1 MSTERRSAEEWEKT
15 KQVLEEALRL
25 EPEQRRA
32 YLDSACGQNSGL
44 RAEVESL
51 ISSHEAAGSQFLAAG
66 APALLGLT
74 SDVSPARQHQDLTG
88 TVVGRLRVVARLGA
102 GGMGEVWRA
111 EDPKLQRTVAVKRVS
126 VRGSG
131 DRAEAARLLREGQRL
146 SALNHPNIA
155 SVYDVLEQDDE
166 IFLVMEYVEGQ
177 TLRVRLHQPIH
188 LNQFFDI
195 AIQCAD
201 ALTAA
206 HERGI
211 LHSDVKPENVMI
223 TESGQV
229 KLLDF
234 GVARRLAGGGA
245 NNSAAT
251 QTISAPAP
259 VGGTPSYMAP
269 EVLMG
274 SQPDFRADIFSLGV
288 VLYEMLGGRHPFMG
302 ATSTV
307 TAVQILQQEATPLDK
322 LGRSVP
328 PPLAL
333 VVAKALQ
340 KKPDDRY
347 QSPRELAAD
356 LRAVRLGSQPA
367 ISTVHRVLG
376 KQNWKVSLFG
386 GIAATL
392 LLLGAFVFRHREQ
405 IFRGTG
411 AGPAAAPAVKTR
423 PSVAV
428 LGFKNLTERPDK
440 AWLSTALA
448 EMLRAELASNGR
460 LRMVSGEQIARASRD
475 VPWSLTD
482 TPRESLPRLRANLD
496 TDYVATGSYAV
507 VGEGEKSQIRLD
519 FRLEDTTAGDTV
531 AEEAAAGSESE
542 LFDLV
547 SQIGERMREQL
558 GAGPVTSEQGTQAR
572 ASVPSDP
579 KAARLYAEGLNKLR
593 AFDTLGARDLLS
605 QAVAADPKSPQPH
618 AALSA
623 AWLELGYDPKAKNE
637 AQQAFELS
645 TNLSNEERLWMEAQ
659 YRDLNNEG
667 AKAVQILQTLVDLY
681 PDNLDYGLRLGA
693 MENAGGDPK
702 QSLATFEAL
711 RKLPAPA
718 GEDPRIDLAEAPP
731 TEALGDYKR
740 EQQLAEAALQ
750 KGQARGIRLVQAR
763 ALMYENTALQKLG
776 QSDQGSAALAKAKVL
791 FAATGDLKDSGMT
804 LVWSADFLKAKGDL
818 PGARKQADEALVIF
832 RQIGNELYA
841 GQALNEIGI
850 VLANQGKLMEAKGYY
865 EQALHAYRVADYK
878 EVIGDELGNLG
889 AVLERLGDFAG
900 AKKDYAEAIQIFD
913 EVGDKNAG
921 GITEIDLGEAL
932 AEDGDLRGA
941 TQHFGRAVELENATG
956 HKAAQAAALYSLAD
970 VLIAQDDL
978 KQASEKCE
986 QALAMRRDLKRTLSL
1001 TGSLIQASEIA
1012 LEQGKAADS
1021 EKLAGEALHL
1031 MDANSP
1037 PARPAEANSILA
1049 LALLAEN
1056 KQTEARTAADQAMT
1070 FAGKAADR
1078 DPKYGAALAATR
1090 VEMAAGKFAEARK
1103 KLAPVLAQPSKAVSV
1118 PYLLD
1123 ARLAQGEISLKSG
1136 QTAAGRVQLA
1146 ALEKQAREKNFLLIA
1161 RKAAALLAPASH

>member
-1 MSTERRSAEEWEKT
+1 MDEK
-15 KQVLEEALRL
+15 
-25 EPEQRRA
+25 
-32 YLDSACGQNSGL
+32 SN
-44 RAEVESL
+44 
-51 ISSHEAAGSQFLAAG
+51 AARIGASQ
-66 APALLGLT
+66 
-74 SDVSPARQHQDLTG
+74 QDLTG
-88 TVVGRLRVVARLGA
+88 TTVGRLRVVARLGA

-126 VRGSG
+126 MRGTG

-177 TLRVRLHQPIH
+177 TLRVRLSQPIN

-234 GVARRLAGGGA
+234 GVARRLAGGGGTNA
-245 NNSAAT
+245 AAT
-251 QTISAPAP
+251 QTISAAAP

-269 EVLMG
+269 EVLVGGM
-274 SQPDFRADIFSLGV
+274 PDFRADIFSLGV
-288 VLYEMLGGRHPFMG
+288 VFYEMLGGRHPFMG
-302 ATSTV
+302 ATTTV
-307 TAVQILQQEATPLDK
+307 TAMQILQQEPTPLDK

-328 PPLAL
+328 APLAL
-333 VVAKALQ
+333 VVAKTLQ
-340 KKPDDRY
+340 KKPDERY

-356 LRAVRLGSQPA
+356 LRAVRLGSRPA
-367 ISTVHRVLG
+367 ISTVHRLLG

-392 LLLGAFVFRHREQ
+392 VLLAAFVLRHREQ
-405 IFRGTG
+405 IFRG
-411 AGPAAAPAVKTR
+411 AGSAAAPAVKTR

-428 LGFKNLTERPDK
+428 LGFKNLTDRPDK

-460 LRMVSGEQIARASRD
+460 LRLVSGEQIARASRD

-507 VGEGEKSQIRLD
+507 VGEGDKSQIRLD

-531 AEEAAAGSESE
+531 AEEAASGSETE

-547 SQIGERMREQL
+547 SQIGERMRERL
-558 GAGPVTSEQGTQAR
+558 GAGPVTTQQGSQAR

-593 AFDTLGARDLLS
+593 AFETLAATDLLS

-637 AQQAFELS
+637 AQRAFELS

-667 AKAVQILQTLVDLY
+667 AKAVQILGTLVDLY

-693 MENAGGDPK
+693 LENAAGDPK

-711 RKLPAPA
+711 RKLPPPE

-740 EQQLAEAALQ
+740 EQQLAEAAAQ
-750 KGQARGIRLVQAR
+750 KGEARGIRLVQAR

-776 QSDQGSAALAKAKVL
+776 QSDQGNAALEKAKVL

-818 PGARKQADEALVIF
+818 PGARKQAEEALVIF
-832 RQIGNELYA
+832 RQIGNQLYA

-850 VLANQGKLMEAKGYY
+850 VLANQGKLLEAKSYY
-865 EQALHAYRVADYK
+865 EQALHAYREAEYK
-878 EVIGDELGNLG
+878 EVIGDELGNIG
-889 AVLERLGDFAG
+889 EILERLGDFAG
-900 AKKDYAEAIQIFD
+900 AKKDFAEAIQIFD
-913 EVGDKNAG
+913 EVGDKNAA
-921 GITEIDLGEAL
+921 GITEIYLGDAL

-941 TQHFGRAVELENATG
+941 TQHYARAVDLENATG
-956 HKAAQAAALYSLAD
+956 HKSAQAAALYSLAD

-986 QALAMRRDLKRTLSL
+986 QALALRRELKRTLSL
-1001 TGSLIQASEIA
+1001 TGSLIQAAEIA
-1012 LEQGKAADS
+1012 LEEGKAADS
-1021 EKLAGEALHL
+1021 EKLAGDALHL

-1037 PARPAEANSILA
+1037 PARGAEANSILA

-1056 KQTEARTAADQAMT
+1056 KQPEAHSAAEQAMT

-1078 DPKYGAALAATR
+1078 DPKYTAALAATR

-1103 KLAPVLAQPSKAVSV
+1103 TLAPVLAQPSKAVSV
-1118 PYLLD
+1118 PYLLE
-1123 ARLAQGEISLKSG
+1123 ARLAQGEVELRSG
-1136 QTAAGRVQLA
+1136 QAAA
-1146 ALEKQAREKNFLLIA
+1146 ARTHIGSLEKQAREKFSA
-1161 RKAAALLAPASH
+1161 YRT

>member
-1 MSTERRSAEEWEKT
+1 MSTERWERT
-15 KQVLEEALRL
+15 KQILEEALRIA
-25 EPEQRRA
+25 PERRGA
-32 YLDSACGQNSGL
+32 YLDSACGQDREL
-44 RAEVESL
+44 RVEVESL
-51 ISSHEAAGSQFLAAG
+51 IASHEEAGSQFLGAA
-66 APALLGLT
+66 APALLNLAPEFSAG
-74 SDVSPARQHQDLTG
+74 SSGGGPQKDLAG
-88 TVVGRLRVVARLGA
+88 TVLGRLRVVGRLGM

-111 EDPKLQRTVAVKRVS
+111 EDPKLRRTVAVKRVS
-126 VRGSG
+126 VRGTG
-131 DRAEAARLLREGQRL
+131 DRDEAVRLLREGQRL

-166 IFLVMEYVEGQ
+166 IFLIMEYVEGQ
-177 TLRVRLHQPIH
+177 TLRQRLHQPIN

-211 LHSDVKPENVMI
+211 LHSDVKPENVML

-245 NNSAAT
+245 TNTAAT
-251 QTISAPAP
+251 QTISAAAP

-269 EVLMG
+269 EVLLG
-274 SQPDFRADIFSLGV
+274 SMPDFRADIFSLGV
-288 VLYEMLGGRHPFMG
+288 VFYEMLGGRHPFLG

-307 TAVQILQQEATPLDK
+307 TVVQILQQEATPLDK

-328 PPLAL
+328 APLAQI
-333 VVAKALQ
+333 VAKALH
-340 KKPDDRY
+340 KKPDERY
-347 QSPRELAAD
+347 QTPRELAAD
-356 LRAVRLGSQPA
+356 LRAVRLGSRPA
-367 ISTVHRVLG
+367 ISTPHSFLG
-376 KQNWKVSLFG
+376 KQNWKISLFG
-386 GIAATL
+386 SMAAALVL
-392 LLLGAFVFRHREQ
+392 LATFVIRHREQ
-405 IFRGTG
+405 IFHNAGT
-411 AGPAAAPAVKTR
+411 AAVPAVKTR

-460 LRMVSGEQIARASRD
+460 LRLVSGEQIARASRD

-531 AEEAAAGSESE
+531 AEEAASGNESE

-547 SQIGERMREQL
+547 SQIGARMREHL
-558 GAGPVTSEQGTQAR
+558 GAGPVTSQQGTQAR
-572 ASVPSDP
+572 ASMPSDP

-593 AFDTLGARDLLS
+593 SFETLAARDLLS

-667 AKAVQILQTLVDLY
+667 AKAVQILGTLVDLY

-693 MENAGGDPK
+693 LENAAGDPK
-702 QSLATFEAL
+702 QALATFEAL
-711 RKLPAPA
+711 RKLPPPA

-740 EQQLAEAALQ
+740 EQELAAAAAQ
-750 KGQARGIRLVQAR
+750 KGEARGIRLVEAR
-763 ALMYENTALQKLG
+763 ALTYENTALQQLG
-776 QSDQGSAALAKAKVL
+776 ESDQGNTALAKAKVL
-791 FAATGDLKDSGMT
+791 FAAAGDLKNSGIT
-804 LVWSADFLKAKGDL
+804 LVWSADFLNRKGDL
-818 PGARKQADEALVIF
+818 PGARKQAEEALVIF
-832 RQIGNELYA
+832 RQIGNQLYA
-841 GQALNEIGI
+841 AQALNVIGN
-850 VLANQGKLMEAKGYY
+850 VLANEGKLLEAKSYY
-865 EQALHAYRVADYK
+865 EQALHAYREADYK
-878 EVIGDELGNLG
+878 VVIGDELGNIG
-889 AVLERLGDFAG
+889 EILERLGDFAG
-900 AKKDYAEAIQIFD
+900 AKKDFAEAIQIFD
-913 EVGDKNAG
+913 EVGDKSSA
-921 GITEIDLGEAL
+921 GITEINLGDGL
-932 AEDGDLRGA
+932 AEDGDLREA
-941 TQHFGRAVELENATG
+941 TQHYIRAVELENATG
-956 HKAAQAAALYSLAD
+956 HKAAQAAALYGLAD
-970 VLIAQDDL
+970 VLVAQDDL
-978 KQASEKCE
+978 KQAHEKSD
-986 QALAMRRDLKRTLSL
+986 QALALRKDLKRPVALS
-1001 TGSLIQASEIA
+1001 GSLIQASQIA
-1012 LEQGKAADS
+1012 LEEGKPSDS
-1021 EKLAGEALHL
+1021 EKLVGDALHQL
-1031 MDANSP
+1031 DATSP
-1037 PARPAEANSILA
+1037 PERGAEANSILA

-1056 KQTEARTAADQAMT
+1056 KQPEARDAAQQAMT

-1078 DPKYGAALAATR
+1078 DPKYIAALAATR
-1090 VEMAAGKFAEARK
+1090 VEMAAGKFADARK

-1118 PYLLD
+1118 PYLLE
-1123 ARLAQGEISLKSG
+1123 ARLALGEIELKSG
-1136 QTAAGRVQLA
+1136 QTAAGRAQLTS
-1146 ALEKQAREKNFLLIA
+1146 LEKQAREKNFLLIA
-1161 RKAAALLAPASH
+1161 RKATALLSSLSH

>member
-1 MSTERRSAEEWEKT
+1 MSAEPRSPEQWEKT

-25 EPEQRRA
+25 EPGQRSA
-32 YLDSACGQNSGL
+32 YLDSACGQDRRL
-44 RAEVESL
+44 RTEVESL

-74 SDVSPARQHQDLTG
+74 SEVSPARQHQDLTG
-88 TVVGRLRVVARLGA
+88 TVVGRLRVTARLGA

-177 TLRVRLHQPIH
+177 TLRQRLNLPIH

-234 GVARRLAGGGA
+234 GVARRLAGGA
-245 NNSAAT
+245 TNSAAT
-251 QTISAPAP
+251 QTISAAAP

-274 SQPDFRADIFSLGV
+274 SMPDFRADIFSLGV

-328 PPLAL
+328 APLAQ
-333 VVAKALQ
+333 VVAKTLQ
-340 KKPDDRY
+340 KKPDERY

-367 ISTVHRVLG
+367 TSTVHRVLG

-386 GIAATL
+386 GIAAALVL
-392 LLLGAFVFRHREQ
+392 LALFVFRHREQ
-405 IFRGTG
+405 IFHGTG
-411 AGPAAAPAVKTR
+411 AGPAAAPTVKAR

-460 LRMVSGEQIARASRD
+460 LRMVSGEQVARAGRD

-531 AEEAAAGSESE
+531 AEEAAAGNESE

-547 SQIGERMREQL
+547 SQIGEKMREHL
-558 GAGPVTSEQGTQAR
+558 GAGPVTPEQGTQAR

-593 AFDTLGARDLLS
+593 AFETLAASDLLS

-623 AWLELGYDPKAKNE
+623 AWLELGYDPKAKSE

-667 AKAVQILQTLVDLY
+667 AKAVQILSTLVDLY

-693 MENAGGDPK
+693 LQNSAGDPK

-711 RKLPAPA
+711 RKLPPPE
-718 GEDPRIDLAEAPP
+718 GEDPRIDLAESPP

-750 KGQARGIRLVQAR
+750 KGQQRGIRLVQAR

-818 PGARKQADEALVIF
+818 PGARKEAEEALVIF

-850 VLANQGKLMEAKGYY
+850 VLANQGKLLEAKGYY
-865 EQALHAYRVADYK
+865 EQALHAYRVAEYK

-913 EVGDKNAG
+913 EVGDKNAA
-921 GITEIDLGEAL
+921 GITEIDLGDAL
-932 AEDGDLRGA
+932 GEDGDLLGA
-941 TQHFGRAVELENATG
+941 TQHYRRAVELENATG

-978 KQASEKCE
+978 KQASENCE
-986 QALAMRRDLKRTLSL
+986 QALAIRRDLKRTLSL
-1001 TGSLIQASEIA
+1001 TGSLIQSAEIA

-1021 EKLAGEALHL
+1021 EKLAGDALHL

-1056 KQTEARTAADQAMT
+1056 KLPEARSAAEQAMS

-1078 DPKYGAALAATR
+1078 DPKYEAELAATR

-1118 PYLLD
+1118 PYLLE
-1123 ARLAQGEISLKSG
+1123 ARLALGEIELKSG
-1136 QTAAGRVQLA
+1136 QAAAGRAQLA

-1161 RKAAALLAPASH
+1161 RKASALLAPASH

>member
-1 MSTERRSAEEWEKT
+1 M
-15 KQVLEEALRL
+15 
-25 EPEQRRA
+25 
-32 YLDSACGQNSGL
+32 
-44 RAEVESL
+44 ESL
-51 ISSHEAAGSQFLAAG
+51 ITSHEAAGSKFLAAD
-66 APALLGLT
+66 APALLNIP
-74 SDVSPARQHQDLTG
+74 SDFSPPKQQDLSG
-88 TVVGRLRVVARLGA
+88 TTVGRLRVTARLGA

-126 VRGSG
+126 VRGTG

-177 TLRVRLHQPIH
+177 TLRVRLSQPIH

-211 LHSDVKPENVMI
+211 LHSDVKPENVML

-234 GVARRLAGGGA
+234 GVARRLAGGA
-245 NNSAAT
+245 TNSAAT
-251 QTISAPAP
+251 QTISAAAP

-274 SQPDFRADIFSLGV
+274 GMPDFRADIFSLGV
-288 VLYEMLGGRHPFMG
+288 VFYEMLGGRHPFLG

-307 TAVQILQQEATPLDK
+307 TAIKILQKEATPLDK
-322 LGRSVP
+322 LGRAVP
-328 PPLAL
+328 TPLASI
-333 VVAKALQ
+333 VAKALH
-340 KKPDDRY
+340 KKPDERY
-347 QSPRELAAD
+347 QTPRELAAD
-356 LRAVRLGSQPA
+356 LRAVRLGSRPA
-367 ISTVHRVLG
+367 SSTVHRVLG
-376 KQNWKVSLFG
+376 RQNWKVSLFG

-392 LLLGAFVFRHREQ
+392 FLLAVFAFRHREQ
-405 IFRGTG
+405 IFHG
-411 AGPAAAPAVKTR
+411 AGPAAGAATVKTR

-507 VGEGEKSQIRLD
+507 VGEGDKSQIRLD

-558 GAGPVTSEQGTQAR
+558 GAGPVTAQQGTQAR

-593 AFDTLGARDLLS
+593 AFETLAATDLLS

-623 AWLELGYDPKAKNE
+623 AWLELGYDPKAEAE
-637 AQQAFELS
+637 AQRAFELS
-645 TNLSNEERLWMEAQ
+645 TNLSNEERLWIEAQ

-667 AKAVQILQTLVDLY
+667 AKAVQILGTLVDLY

-693 MENAGGDPK
+693 LENISGDPK
-702 QSLATFEAL
+702 QALATLEAL

-718 GEDPRIDLAEAPP
+718 GDDPRIDLAESPP
-731 TEALGDYKR
+731 IEALGDYKQ
-740 EQQLAEAALQ
+740 EQQLAESAAK
-750 KGQARGIRLVQAR
+750 KGEARGIRLVQAR

-776 QSDQGSAALAKAKVL
+776 QSDQGSTALAKSKVL

-804 LVWSADFLKAKGDL
+804 LVWFADFLYRKGDL
-818 PGARKQADEALVIF
+818 LRRPQAGGGGA
-832 RQIGNELYA
+832 
-841 GQALNEIGI
+841 
-850 VLANQGKLMEAKGYY
+850 
-865 EQALHAYRVADYK
+865 
-878 EVIGDELGNLG
+878 
-889 AVLERLGDFAG
+889 GDFSPDRQRTLCRAG
-900 AKKDYAEAIQIFD
+900 AE
-913 EVGDKNAG
+913 
-921 GITEIDLGEAL
+921 
-932 AEDGDLRGA
+932 
-941 TQHFGRAVELENATG
+941 
-956 HKAAQAAALYSLAD
+956 
-970 VLIAQDDL
+970 
-978 KQASEKCE
+978 
-986 QALAMRRDLKRTLSL
+986 
-1001 TGSLIQASEIA
+1001 
-1012 LEQGKAADS
+1012 
-1021 EKLAGEALHL
+1021 
-1031 MDANSP
+1031 
-1037 PARPAEANSILA
+1037 
-1049 LALLAEN
+1049 
-1056 KQTEARTAADQAMT
+1056 
-1070 FAGKAADR
+1070 
-1078 DPKYGAALAATR
+1078 
-1090 VEMAAGKFAEARK
+1090 
-1103 KLAPVLAQPSKAVSV
+1103 
-1118 PYLLD
+1118 
-1123 ARLAQGEISLKSG
+1123 
-1136 QTAAGRVQLA
+1136 
-1146 ALEKQAREKNFLLIA
+1146 
-1161 RKAAALLAPASH
+1161 

>member
-1 MSTERRSAEEWEKT
+1 MSMGTERWERT
-15 KQVLEEALRL
+15 KRVLEEALGL
-25 EPEQRRA
+25 APEQRRA
-32 YLDSACGQNSGL
+32 YLDSACGQDREL

-51 ISSHEAAGSQFLAAG
+51 IASHEEAGSQFMGAA
-66 APALLGLT
+66 APALLDLP
-74 SDVSPARQHQDLTG
+74 SDFSAAASGAGPQTDLTG
-88 TVVGRLRVVARLGA
+88 TTLGRLRVVGRLGA

-126 VRGSG
+126 VRGTG
-131 DRAEAARLLREGQRL
+131 DRDEAARLLREGQRL

-177 TLRVRLHQPIH
+177 TLRQRLSHPIN

-195 AIQCAD
+195 ALQCAD

-211 LHSDVKPENVMI
+211 LHSDVKPENVML

-234 GVARRLAGGGA
+234 GVARRLAGRGGT
-245 NNSAAT
+245 STAAT
-251 QTISAPAP
+251 QTISAAAP

-269 EVLMG
+269 EVLLG
-274 SQPDFRADIFSLGV
+274 SLPDFRADIFSFGV
-288 VLYEMLGGRHPFMG
+288 VLYEMLGGRHPFLG

-307 TAVQILQQEATPLDK
+307 TAMQILQQEATPLDK
-322 LGRSVP
+322 LGRAVP
-328 PPLAL
+328 APLAQI
-333 VVAKALQ
+333 VAKALH
-340 KKPDDRY
+340 KKPDERY
-347 QSPRELAAD
+347 QTPRELAAD
-356 LRAVRLGSQPA
+356 LRAVRLGSRPA
-367 ISTVHRVLG
+367 ISTTHSFLG

-392 LLLGAFVFRHREQ
+392 VLLGIFVVRHREQ
-405 IFRGTG
+405 IFHS
-411 AGPAAAPAVKTR
+411 AGSAAVPAVKTR

-460 LRMVSGEQIARASRD
+460 LRLVSGEQIARASRD

-531 AEEAAAGSESE
+531 AEEAAAGSETE

-547 SQIGERMREQL
+547 SQIGAKMREHL
-558 GAGPVTSEQGTQAR
+558 GAGPVTSQQGTQAR
-572 ASVPSDP
+572 ASMPSDP

-593 AFDTLGARDLLS
+593 AFETLAARDLLS

-623 AWLELGYDPKAKNE
+623 AWLELGYDPKAKDE
-637 AQQAFELS
+637 AKKAFELS

-667 AKAVQILQTLVDLY
+667 AKAIQILGTLVDLY

-693 MENAGGDPK
+693 LENSAGDPK
-702 QSLATFEAL
+702 QALATLEAL
-711 RKLPAPA
+711 RKLPPPA
-718 GEDPRIDLAEAPP
+718 GDDPRIDLAEAPP
-731 TEALGDYKR
+731 IEALGDYKR
-740 EQQLAEAALQ
+740 EQQLAAAAAQ
-750 KGQARGIRLVQAR
+750 KGETRGIRLVEAR

-804 LVWSADFLKAKGDL
+804 LVWSADFLKANGDL
-818 PGARKQADEALVIF
+818 PGARKQAEEALVIF
-832 RQIGNELYA
+832 RQIGNQVYA

-850 VLANQGKLMEAKGYY
+850 VLASQGKLMEAKGYY
-865 EQALHAYRVADYK
+865 EQALHAYREADYK
-878 EVIGDELGNLG
+878 EVIGDELGNIG

-900 AKKDYAEAIQIFD
+900 AKKDFAEAIQIFN
-913 EVGDKNAG
+913 EVGDKNAA
-921 GITEIDLGEAL
+921 GITEIYLGDGL
-932 AEDGDLRGA
+932 AEDGDLREA
-941 TQHFGRAVELENATG
+941 TKHYGRAVELENATG
-956 HKAAQAAALYSLAD
+956 HKSAQAAALFGLAD
-970 VLIAQDDL
+970 VLIPQDDL
-978 KQASEKCE
+978 QQASEKCE
-986 QALAMRRDLKRTLSL
+986 QALALRRELKRALGLS
-1001 TGSLIQASEIA
+1001 GSLIQAAEIA
-1012 LEQGKAADS
+1012 LEEGKAADS
-1021 EKLAGEALHL
+1021 EKLAGDALHQL
-1031 MDANSP
+1031 DATSP
-1037 PARPAEANSILA
+1037 PARGAEANSILA

-1056 KQTEARTAADQAMT
+1056 KQSEARGAAEQALT
-1070 FAGKAADR
+1070 FAAKAADR
-1078 DPKYGAALAATR
+1078 DPKYEAALAATR
-1090 VEMAAGKFAEARK
+1090 VDLAEGKYAEARK
-1103 KLAPVLAQPSKAVSV
+1103 QLAPVLAQPSKAVSV
-1118 PYLLD
+1118 PYLLE
-1123 ARLAQGEISLKSG
+1123 ARLALGEIELKSG
-1136 QTAAGRVQLA
+1136 KTATARAQLA
-1146 ALEKQAREKNFLLIA
+1146 SLEKQAREKNFLLIA
-1161 RKAAALLAPASH
+1161 RKATALLTPQSH